1 VQGGAPAQGLC
12 WLLQRGGE
20 RLGPAEGRR
29 LAAALLADGR
39 LARAW
44 GLKEPLRPLYRL
56 PRLEQAEAAL
66 GRWLQ
71 EAEASGLAPFQRT
84 ARTLE
89 RWQRE
94 LLNCWRY
101 PIRGALVEGKHNRI
115 KALKRRD
122 YGCRNGGSF
131 LLRILSQIHI
141 SEGKGRVKLLSG
153 RHPFLWPLASAP
165 SFASSSF
172 SHLSVLPRGQ
182 YVSYA
187 RQAAQSQDHP
197 HGEAM
202 LAVAIACPL
211 GAR

>member
-1 VQGGAPAQGLC
+1 MTEASALVPSARCAGYERRHRPWGFC

-44 GLKEPLRPLYRL
+44 GLKESLRSLYRL

-84 ARTLE
+84 ARTLK

-94 LLNCWRY
+94 VLNYWRY
-101 PIRGALVEGKHNRI
+101 SITNALVEGKHNRI
-115 KALKRRD
+115 KALKRRG
-122 YGCRNGGSF
+122 YGYRKEGRF
-131 LLRILSQIHI
+131 VLRILSQIHT
-141 SEGKGRVKLLSG
+141 
-153 RHPFLWPLASAP
+153 
-165 SFASSSF
+165 
-172 SHLSVLPRGQ
+172 
-182 YVSYA
+182 
-187 RQAAQSQDHP
+187 D
-197 HGEAM
+197 
-202 LAVAIACPL
+202 
-211 GAR
+211 